1 MFSLFSSLSV
11 SLSLFL
17 SPTLLPLLIFART
30 DGGRAQYG
38 SSFVSVSLAFSSR
51 LDKPVSCFYAAR
63 IEHVKGQGFR
73 TVQKGRRWMMHSPSL
88 LVHHDA
94 KDRSKGN
101 GQMSKIPVCW
111 QEGRSTQ
118 ATSKFIS
125 DLGRLTSENKN
136 GSIIVDNLARNAE
149 SGNMS
154 KRIR

>member
-1 MFSLFSSLSV
+1 VSAPAASHTEQLFTNLRCRPASSIYVFSLLFSVCLSV
-11 SLSLFL
+11 SLFL

-30 DGGRAQYG
+30 DGSRAQYG

-111 QEGRSTQ
+111 HR
-118 ATSKFIS
+118 
-125 DLGRLTSENKN
+125 R
-136 GSIIVDNLARNAE
+136 
-149 SGNMS
+149 
-154 KRIR
+154 

>member
-1 MFSLFSSLSV
+1 MSAPAASHTEQLFTNLRCRPASSIYVLSLLFSVCLPLTLPLSH
-11 SLSLFL
+11 SSS

-30 DGGRAQYG
+30 DGSRAQYG

-73 TVQKGRRWMMHSPSL
+73 TVQKGRRWMMHSLSL
-88 LVHHDA
+88 LVYHDA

-111 QEGRSTQ
+111 HR
-118 ATSKFIS
+118 
-125 DLGRLTSENKN
+125 R
-136 GSIIVDNLARNAE
+136 
-149 SGNMS
+149 
-154 KRIR
+154 

>member
-1 MFSLFSSLSV
+1 MSAPAASHTEQLFTNLRSRPASSIYVLSLLFSVCL

-17 SPTLLPLLIFART
+17 SLTLLPLLIFART
-30 DGGRAQYG
+30 DGSRAQYG

-111 QEGRSTQ
+111 HR
-118 ATSKFIS
+118 
-125 DLGRLTSENKN
+125 R
-136 GSIIVDNLARNAE
+136 
-149 SGNMS
+149 
-154 KRIR
+154 